1 MGLHTVIVFRPVCW
15 LPIDESPRESFLFT
29 MNTSNSEHNVVFRAL
44 DYILF
49 RWFWI
54 FVNANLVHKFSIT
67 DEEYNPV
74 EESVL
79 NVKQKV
85 GTDSPQWAISRR
97 LYAQYPRIGLV
108 ESMQLYILT
117 IGEFFFKN
125 RKEFDMCICIQIR
138 VDPKNVENNQHQWY
152 NHEHDDKDD
161 F

>member
-1 MGLHTVIVFRPVCW
+1 MQRVMGLHTVIVFRPVCW

-54 FVNANLVHKFSIT
+54 FVNANLFHKFSIT

-74 EESVL
+74 EGSVL

-85 GTDSPQWAISRR
+85 AYESPLS
-97 LYAQYPRIGLV
+97 LEL
-108 ESMQLYILT
+108 ILGPE
-117 IGEFFFKN
+117 I
-125 RKEFDMCICIQIR
+125 
-138 VDPKNVENNQHQWY
+138 PH
-152 NHEHDDKDD
+152 H
-161 F
+161 

>member
-54 FVNANLVHKFSIT
+54 FVNANLFHKFSIT

-74 EESVL
+74 EGSVL

-85 GTDSPQWAISRR
+85 ACERYRSQSVTVI
-97 LYAQYPRIGLV
+97 RIVVSGFTP
-108 ESMQLYILT
+108 I
-117 IGEFFFKN
+117 
-125 RKEFDMCICIQIR
+125 
-138 VDPKNVENNQHQWY
+138 PH
-152 NHEHDDKDD
+152 
-161 F
+161 